1 VVTAIVLMGI
11 YLSQLRVY
19 PEKEFSVL
27 RDRKFT
33 PVLLE
38 LTYKRQLLLV
48 MLDLVLVAFSY
59 YLAYRL
65 RFDGPV
71 FANYFKVFLNSLP
84 AVIACKLLVF
94 FGMGIYRGMWGFL
107 STNDVFLYVR
117 ASLVGTL
124 VSVAAVTF
132 IYRFEDFSK
141 GIFFIDWLL
150 TTGLLLGARGSFRLF
165 IETRNRKT
173 LSGENVVIYGAGRGG
188 ELLLREILNNK
199 RLNVKP
205 VGFVDDDVLKKG
217 KKIQGYPI
225 LGTLAEMDRIH
236 GQHHVGG
243 VLVSFDDADGRNRS
257 SHAAVT
263 DYCRRRGLFLKK
275 FRIDLKEVDLKA

>member
-1 VVTAIVLMGI
+1 
-11 YLSQLRVY
+11 
-19 PEKEFSVL
+19 VL
-27 RDRKFT
+27 RNRQFT

-71 FANYFKVFLNSLP
+71 FAYYFKVFLNSLP

-94 FGMGIYRGMWGFL
+94 YAMGIYRGLWGYL

-117 ASLVGTL
+117 ASFAGTL

-141 GIFFIDWLL
+141 GIFFIDALL
-150 TTGLLLGARGSFRLF
+150 TTGLLLGVRGSFRLF
-165 IETRNRKT
+165 IETQNRKT
-173 LSGENVVIYGAGRGG
+173 LSGDNVVIYGAGRGG

-236 GQHHVGG
+236 RQHQVGG
-243 VLVSFDDADGRNRS
+243 VLVSFDDADGRNQP
-257 SHAAVT
+257 SHAAVK
-263 DYCRRRGLFLKK
+263 DYCRRRGLFLKR